1 MLMKQLTGGT
11 VGGALNFQKGQ
22 ISISTTKET
31 YPLDFKPKMVAIT
44 AKNSGSSGAVGVWF
58 YDMDDNTPKLA
69 YRTTS
74 DFTVGGIAQ
83 WDCEMELLDNGFA
96 FKLGSTVSSW
106 AGSAY
111 YVAVG

>member
-11 VGGALNFQKGQ
+11 VGGALNFSKGQ
-22 ISISTTKET
+22 IAISTTKQT

-44 AKNSGSSGAVGVWF
+44 AKNSGTGGMWF
-58 YDMDDNTPKLA
+58 YDMSDNTPKLA

-74 DFTVGGIAQ
+74 SNDFTVGGIAQ
-83 WDCEMELLDNGFA
+83 WDCEMELLDSGFT
-96 FKLGSTVSSW
+96 FKLGSTTSSW
-106 AGSAY
+106 SGSAY